1 MNKKFSTLVAAVLA
15 VTSFGATAQIAPVG
29 DFAKYATA
37 NKPTAGMQTIEKG
50 YFQLAVGAAINEN
63 ILAMQPTAAGGYEL
77 VVVDGSAT
85 GVNAVEVRR
94 TLWKAVISGNAEAGY
109 SYQLQNVGT
118 GEFLGVNTSDA
129 IAVNKEGTAAWPA
142 TGDLTGKA
150 VPVGSE
156 VSVWKWISAPSV
168 VKNVGFEIADAKSF
182 TSAFGEKNDSTV
194 VLVANAASI
203 ANDVKLAA
211 VKYSLKNVPAGD
223 PTQVVKAIPAS
234 PEAIVLGAD
243 DLNSLLWKQN
253 PSKDDSKAEFTF
265 TPNVINDETNVFGN
279 LFTENAYKAVP
290 AVGFPAAN
298 GVATDPFAAPT
309 ALTTVYDAEIAL
321 YKAQQEKALVDA
333 LLPAVLDD
341 DNNVNTNQLNAVKTA
356 LSLVSGITWAAGPT
370 PAASTTLEELAAE
383 IEGLSWIDDNDQNDA
398 VKAAV
403 LAYVAAAHADQ
414 GTNVSTKTALANA
427 KDIKTIAGTVSSW
440 INTNFATDKTTSETN
455 IKTEYVDKASTGITA
470 LTDALKTAKEA
481 LYKVDG
487 TGTFNVLAK
496 TNGWVSLMLEEADKA
511 ADNTYLSVARS
522 FVTETANERERP
534 LGFTT
539 GKFADFGYTA
549 DPFARLDLNGRYNFQ
564 FTYFPNADSLVIRTG
579 GWAKK
584 NKAQASWGEMN
595 TTDNT
600 ELGKAAETDHS
611 KAGEENNIVKLIYL
625 ANNHSEITV
634 GSSDHYVGNPLNTV
648 NTRISIKKIDDEY
661 VKTTL
666 ASGVYFFDL
675 FSGKEANKTITGKNL
690 IANFAG
696 QKLIWANEETSKV
709 FGDVQNFE
717 HMPRAQWVVE
727 QNTGAAGIQTVNI
740 YNREYPETYYAKNVQ
755 LYKAADDKVFAVN
768 YGTNLGTGVI
778 SANDT
783 LSWTKATGETV
794 TSETLGYKALDYD
807 EYIENVFALK
817 YFNGL
822 NAGNFVEVDKDA
834 AMAVNPDAKAGKLF
848 VFVPA
853 TFKDEAPVKDKL
865 GYQGKIDGVKNLY
878 RIAYK
883 IQVYDP
889 KATEANKLYLL
900 ANGDKGYTLTDA
912 ENATSFY
919 FKENNELKEEDKDAV
934 CYYAL
939 VQKDLSTVSGVKHPS
954 LVLSVEG
961 INTENSIAT
970 FAFDDDNNA
979 IYRRLGKTIT
989 DDFTDLTIDTA
1000 KFYMANEPT
1009 RFLYENSA
1017 NRTAE
1022 NGTAVAKDSLNF
1034 LGVINVADRPENSML
1049 PIFIDTA
1056 YVRNATTMPQ
1066 YMLALGVD
1074 YTPAGK
1080 YNTCP
1085 DKIENCHQH
1094 PTIDTKEF
1102 RTGRYLVSL
1111 EEDSAVVGKDPIMYQ
1126 DKYRLA
1132 FVEAKHIEDTLVIA
1146 SSKYTG
1152 TVKHAGKDSIMLNNN
1167 KKLNVATFAFRI
1179 VDGSSNA
1186 DFYLQTANSKG
1197 ETRYVRVH
1205 NGVPVLVD
1213 NIAEAAQFNL
1223 KKTSEDPVANENINA
1238 SSVSVV
1244 AGNGTVTIS
1253 GAQGK
1258 KVTIS
1263 NVLGQTV
1270 ANTVISSDKAEIA
1283 APAGVVVVAV
1293 EGEAAVKAIVK

>member
-15 VTSFGATAQIAPVG
+15 VTSFGATAQIAPTG
-29 DFAKYATA
+29 DFAKYVAA
-37 NKPTAGMQTIEKG
+37 NKPTEGMPTINKG
-50 YFQLAVGAAINEN
+50 TFQLAVGT
-63 ILAMQPTAAGGYEL
+63 LANGNVISMKMNASGKYEL
-77 VVVDGSAT
+77 VIVNGTGS
-85 GVNAVEVRR
+85 VEVRN
-94 TLWKAVISGNAEAGY
+94 TLWKAIVSGNAEAGY

-118 GEFLGVNTSDA
+118 GELLAVDA
-129 IAVNKEGTAAWPA
+129 ISAFAVNKEGTAAWP
-142 TGDLTGKA
+142 TLTTTNIT
-150 VPVGSE
+150 PVGSE
-156 VSVWKWISAPSV
+156 VSVWKWVDAPDP
-168 VKNVGFEIADAKSF
+168 KGGFVIGHAKAF
-182 TSAFGEKNDSTV
+182 TSAFGAKNDSV
-194 VLVANAASI
+194 VTLVANTAV
-203 ANDVKLAA
+203 ANDVKIAA
-211 VKYSLKNVPAGD
+211 VKYALKNIPSGS
-223 PTQVVKAIPAS
+223 PSNQITAIPAS
-234 PEAIVLGAD
+234 PIAFTLGVD

-253 PSKDDSKAEFTF
+253 PTADASKAEFTF

-298 GVATDPFAAPT
+298 GVATDPFDNASAGGAAAPT
-309 ALTTVYDAEIAL
+309 ALTTVYDAEVAL
-321 YKAQQEKALVDA
+321 YKAQQQKALVDA
-333 LLPAVLDD
+333 LLPAVLDA
-341 DNNVNTNQLNAVKTA
+341 DNKVNATQLTAVQTA
-356 LSLVSGITWAAGPT
+356 LALVSNITWATGPT

-383 IEGLSWIDDNDQNDA
+383 IEGLSWIADNKQNDA

-549 DPFARLDLNGRYNFQ
+549 DPLARLDLNGRYNFQ

-600 ELGKAAETDHS
+600 ELGKAAATTHS
-611 KAGEENNIVKLIYL
+611 AAGTENNIVKLIYL

-1263 NVLGQTV
+1263 NVLGQTI
-1270 ANTVISSDKAEIA
+1270 ANTVIFSDKAEIA

>member
-1 MNKKFSTLVAAVLA
+1 MNKKFSTLVAVVLA
-15 VTSFGATAQIAPVG
+15 ATSFGATAQIAPTG
-29 DFAKYATA
+29 DFAKYATV
-37 NKPTAGMQTIEKG
+37 PTAGMTTIKTG
-50 YFQLAVGAAINEN
+50 YFQLAVDPTSDATMKGGKV
-63 ILAMQPTAAGGYEL
+63 LAMKNVGGKYQLVAVVNNDDAA
-77 VVVDGSAT
+77 T
-85 GVNAVEVRR
+85 QVRN
-94 TLWKAVISGNAEAGY
+94 TLWKAIISGNAEAGY
-109 SYQLQNVGT
+109 SYQLQNLGT
-118 GEFLGVNTSDA
+118 GELLAIDADKA
-129 IAVNKEGTAAWPA
+129 IAYDKDKNLTTAITTTTTA
-142 TGDLTGKA
+142 TDL
-150 VPVGSE
+150 GSAI
-156 VSVWKWISAPSV
+156 SVWKWVAAPDP
-168 VKNVGFEIADAKSF
+168 VGGFAYTHAQSLS
-182 TSAFGEKNDSTV
+182 SAFGATAEKDSV
-194 VLVANAASI
+194 VTFVYNEAVTAGAPAVGNP
-203 ANDVKLAA
+203 VEVVA
-211 VKYSLKNVPAGD
+211 VKYSSKNVPTISNQISLV
-223 PTQVVKAIPAS
+223 PVSPA
-234 PEAIVLGAD
+234 AFTLGID

-253 PSKDDSKAEFTF
+253 PAADASKAEFTF

-279 LFTENAYKAVP
+279 LFTKNAYKAVP

-298 GVATDPFAAPT
+298 GVATDPFTAPT

-333 LLPAVLDD
+333 LLPAVLDA
-341 DNNVNTNQLNAVKTA
+341 DNKVNATQLAAVKTA
-356 LSLVSGITWAAGPT
+356 LGLVSSATIDGATIELINGQIEALSFIAG
-370 PAASTTLEELAAE
+370 
-383 IEGLSWIDDNDQNDA
+383 DKQHDA

-403 LAYVAAAHADQ
+403 LAYVAAAHADH
-414 GTNVSTKTALANA
+414 GTAATTAVAYAQN
-427 KDIKTIAGTVSSW
+427 IKTIAGNVSTW
-440 INTNFATDKTTSETN
+440 IDTNFAIDKTTSEAN
-455 IKTEYVDKASTGITA
+455 IKAEYVDKAVTGITV
-470 LTDALKTAKEA
+470 LKTTLTNAKSVLQA
-481 LYKVDG
+481 GDFA
-487 TGTFNVLAK
+487 TLAK

-511 ADNTYLSVARS
+511 EDNTYLSVARS
-522 FVTETANERERP
+522 FVTETQNERERP
-534 LGFTT
+534 LAFTT

-549 DPFARLDLNGRYNFQ
+549 DPKARLDLNGRYNFQ

-584 NKAQASWGEMN
+584 NNAQTSWGDMN
-595 TTDNT
+595 TTDNP
-600 ELGKAAETDHS
+600 ELGVAAASPNATAPTVKGS
-611 KAGEENNIVKLIYL
+611 ENNIVKLIYL

-634 GSSDHYVGNPLNTV
+634 GSSDYYIGAAPNTV

-666 ASGVYFFDL
+666 ESGVYFFNL
-675 FSGKEANKTITGKNL
+675 FSEEEANKAVAGKNL
-690 IANFAG
+690 VAAFAG
-696 QKLIWANEETSKV
+696 QKLLWADEETSKV

-717 HMPRAQWVVE
+717 HMPRAQWVVK
-727 QNTGAAGIQTVNI
+727 QNSGANGIQTVNI
-740 YNREYPETYYAKNVQ
+740 YNREYPDFKVENVQ
-755 LYKAADDKVFAVN
+755 LYKGGSNDKVFAVS
-768 YGTNLGTGVI
+768 YGTTMGTGVI
-778 SANDT
+778 AANDT
-783 LSWTKATGETV
+783 LSFVKATGATV
-794 TSETLGYKALDYD
+794 TTEELGYKALDYD

-834 AMAVNPDAKAGKLF
+834 AMAVNPELKEGQKF

-853 TFKDEAPVKDKL
+853 ALKDNAPVKDKY
-865 GYQGKIDGVKNLY
+865 GYQGTIEGVKNLT

-883 IQVYDP
+883 VQVYDP
-889 KATEANKLYLL
+889 KADAADKLYLL

-912 ENATSFY
+912 ANATTFY
-919 FKENNELKEEDKDAV
+919 FKENNELQEEDKDAV

-961 INTENSIAT
+961 IDTENSIAT
-970 FAFDDDNNA
+970 FAFDDNDNA
-979 IYRRLGKTIT
+979 LYRRLGKTIT
-989 DDFTDLTIDTA
+989 DEFENMTTDTA
-1000 KFYMANEPT
+1000 KFFMANEPT

-1017 NRTAE
+1017 NRTAD

-1056 YVRNATTMPQ
+1056 YVRNNTTMPQ
-1066 YMLALGVD
+1066 YMLAVGAE

-1094 PTIDTKEF
+1094 PTIDTKAF
-1102 RTGRYLVSL
+1102 ITGRYLVSL
-1111 EEDSAVVGKDPIMYQ
+1111 EEDSAVVGNDPIKYQ

-1146 SSKYTG
+1146 NSKYTG
-1152 TVKHAGKDSIMLNNN
+1152 VEKHAGKDSIMLNNN

-1186 DFYLQTANSKG
+1186 DFYLQTATSKG

-1223 KKTSEDPVANENINA
+1223 KKTSEKPVANETIDA
-1238 SSVSVV
+1238 TSVSVI
-1244 AGNGTVTIS
+1244 AGNGDITIK
-1253 GAQGK
+1253 GAEGK

-1263 NVLGQTV
+1263 NVLGQTI
-1270 ANTVISSDKAEIA
+1270 ANTVITSSEATIS
-1283 APAGVVVVAV
+1283 APKGYVTVAV
-1293 EGEAAVKAIVK
+1293 EGEKAVKAIVK

>member
-1 MNKKFSTLVAAVLA
+1 MNKKFSTLVAVVLA
-15 VTSFGATAQIAPVG
+15 ATSFGATAQIAPTG
-29 DFAKYATA
+29 DFAKYVAA
-37 NKPTAGMQTIEKG
+37 NKPTEGMPTINKG
-50 YFQLAVGAAINEN
+50 TFQLAVGTLSNGNVISMKMNSS
-63 ILAMQPTAAGGYEL
+63 GKYEL
-77 VVVDGSAT
+77 VIVDGT
-85 GVNAVEVRR
+85 GSVEVRN
-94 TLWKAVISGNAEAGY
+94 TLWKAIVSGNAEAGY

-118 GEFLGVNTSDA
+118 GELLAVDA
-129 IAVNKEGTAAWPA
+129 ISAFAVNKEGTAAWP
-142 TGDLTGKA
+142 TLTTTDIT
-150 VPVGSE
+150 PVGSE
-156 VSVWKWISAPSV
+156 VSVWKWVDAPDP
-168 VKNVGFEIADAKSF
+168 KGGFVIGHAKAF
-182 TSAFGEKNDSTV
+182 TSAFGAKNDSV
-194 VLVANAASI
+194 VTLVANTSV
-203 ANDVKLAA
+203 ANDVKIAA
-211 VKYSLKNVPAGD
+211 VKYALKNIPSGAL
-223 PTQVVKAIPAS
+223 TNQITAIPAS
-234 PEAIVLGAD
+234 PIAFTLGVD

-253 PSKDDSKAEFTF
+253 PAADASKAEFTF

-290 AVGFPAAN
+290 AVGFPAAVA
-298 GVATDPFAAPT
+298 VATDPFSGLST
-309 ALTTVYDAEIAL
+309 SYDALYDAEIA
-321 YKAQQEKALVDA
+321 YYQKAQEKVLANALLTACLKNGAIDATQKRNVLDA
-333 LLPAVLDD
+333 LAV
-341 DNNVNTNQLNAVKTA
+341 
-356 LSLVSGITWAAGPT
+356 IAAGT
-370 PAASTTLEELAAE
+370 FTTDVETVVSE
-383 IEGLSWIDDNDQNDA
+383 IEGLTYAENDQA
-398 VKAAV
+398 KAVVKAAV
-403 LAYVAAAHADQ
+403 AYVSGVHGKTVAECLTAAQAIKTMSTVGQAGSVAKLINDAADKAAADVAIKAAYTDLLAADA
-414 GTNVSTKTALANA
+414 ALATA
-427 KDIKTIAGTVSSW
+427 ITSA
-440 INTNFATDKTTSETN
+440 KTT
-455 IKTEYVDKASTGITA
+455 
-470 LTDALKTAKEA
+470 LKTAGNYFA
-481 LYKVDG
+481 DGVVD
-487 TGTFNVLAK
+487 
-496 TNGWVSLMLEEADKA
+496 NGWVSLMLEEAEKEE
-511 ADNTYLSVARS
+511 DNTYLSVARS

-549 DPFARLDLNGRYNFQ
+549 DPLARLDLNGRYNFQ

-584 NKAQASWGEMN
+584 NNAQASWGDMN

-600 ELGKAAETDHS
+600 ELGVAAASPSATAPTA
-611 KAGEENNIVKLIYL
+611 KGTENNIVKLIYL

-634 GSSDHYVGNPLNTV
+634 GSSDYYIGAAPNTV

-666 ASGVYFFDL
+666 ESGVYFFNL
-675 FSGKEANKTITGKNL
+675 FSEKEANKAVTGKNL
-690 IANFAG
+690 VAAFAG
-696 QKLIWANEETSKV
+696 QKLLWADEETSKV

-717 HMPRAQWVVE
+717 HMPRAQWVVK
-727 QNTGAAGIQTVNI
+727 QNSGANGIQTVNI
-740 YNREYPETYYAKNVQ
+740 YNREYPDFKVENVQ
-755 LYKAADDKVFAVN
+755 LYKGGSNDKVFAVS
-768 YGTNLGTGVI
+768 YGTTMGTGVI
-778 SANDT
+778 VANDT
-783 LSWTKATGETV
+783 LSFVKAAGATV
-794 TSETLGYKALDYD
+794 TTEELGYKALDYD

-834 AMAVNPDAKAGKLF
+834 AMAVNPELKEGQKF

-853 TFKDEAPVKDKL
+853 ELKDNAPVKDKY
-865 GYQGKIDGVKNLY
+865 GYQGTIEGVKNLT

-883 IQVYDP
+883 VQVYDP
-889 KATEANKLYLL
+889 KADAADKLYLL

-912 ENATSFY
+912 ANATTFY
-919 FKENNELKEEDKDAV
+919 FKENNELQEEDKEAV

-961 INTENSIAT
+961 IDTENSIAT
-970 FAFDDDNNA
+970 FAFDDNDNA
-979 IYRRLGKTIT
+979 LYRRLGKTIT
-989 DDFTDLTIDTA
+989 DEFENMTTDTA
-1000 KFYMANEPT
+1000 KFFMANEPT

-1017 NRTAE
+1017 NRTAD

-1056 YVRNATTMPQ
+1056 YVRDNTTMPQ
-1066 YMLALGVD
+1066 YMLAVGAE

-1094 PTIDTKEF
+1094 PTIDTKAF
-1102 RTGRYLVSL
+1102 ITGRYLVSL
-1111 EEDSAVVGKDPIMYQ
+1111 EEDSAVVGNDPIKYQ

-1146 SSKYTG
+1146 NSKYTG
-1152 TVKHAGKDSIMLNNN
+1152 VEKHAGKDSIMLNNN

-1186 DFYLQTANSKG
+1186 DFYLQTATSKG

-1223 KKTSEDPVANENINA
+1223 KKTSEKPVANETIDA
-1238 SSVSVV
+1238 TSVSVI
-1244 AGNGTVTIS
+1244 AGNGDITIK
-1253 GAQGK
+1253 GAEGK

-1263 NVLGQTV
+1263 NVLGQTI
-1270 ANTVISSDKAEIA
+1270 ANTVITSSEATIS
-1283 APAGVVVVAV
+1283 APKGYVTVAV
-1293 EGEAAVKAIVK
+1293 EGEKAVKAIVK